1 MTLSVKQVIREA
13 TKAEAQAKKFTVMAR
28 ALRELS
34 SVMARGEVKE
44 TIDNFLL
51 PRADDWEKVPSV
63 VSHGAAKP
71 SARKA
76 VKAKVVLRVAKAK
89 KRKYTKKSKW
99 WGKKKK

>member
-34 SVMARGEVKE
+34 SVMARGDVKE

-51 PRADDWEKVPSV
+51 PRADDWEKVIEPV
-63 VSHGAAKP
+63 VQKP
-71 SARKA
+71 
-76 VKAKVVLRVAKAK
+76 VKAKVAVRPKVALKAR